1 MTDQARHLRIEPSPK
16 RIRGFHG
23 GRLVVDSAE
32 VRLVWEI
39 PYFPWWYFPLAD
51 VRAELREN
59 GTVLR
64 SPQRGPGTRYDLV
77 LEDGSVIADAAWRH
91 VDSPVEA
98 LRDLLRIDFDAVE
111 SWFEEDVEVAIH
123 PRAPDVRV
131 DALRSSRHVR
141 VLVDGEVIADSTRP
155 VLLFETGLP
164 TRYYLPKTDVR
175 MDLLVPTDS
184 ATGCPYK
191 GFARYWNVVAG
202 DAVHEDLAWSYP
214 TPLPEA
220 QPVAGYVCFYNERVD
235 LEVDGVALDRP
246 TTKFS

>member
-1 MTDQARHLRIEPSPK
+1 MSDQVRRLRIEPSPK
-16 RIRGFHG
+16 RVRGFHG
-23 GRLVVDSAE
+23 GQLVVDSTE
-32 VRLVWEI
+32 VQLVWEI

-59 GTVLR
+59 GEVLR

-77 LEDGSVIADAAWRH
+77 LEDGSVIPDAAWRH
-91 VDSPVEA
+91 VDSPVEE

-141 VLVDGEVIADSTRP
+141 VLLDGEEIADSIRP

-184 ATGCPYK
+184 ETGCPYK
-191 GFARYWNVVAG
+191 GLARYWNVVVG

-220 QPVAGYVCFYNERVD
+220 QHVAGYVCFYNERVD
-235 LEVDGVALDRP
+235 LEVDGVALERP
-246 TTKFS
+246 KTKFS